1 MRSPPVRGHN
11 RMTQDGSWERQ
22 QSERMKMRTMGTKQ
36 QGTRQRL
43 SLSRQWDLIENF
55 GQRDLKVRF
64 KGSVLGWLWSLVVP
78 LATLAIYSVVFSVL
92 LRVPP
97 PDLPGGR
104 PGVFVLWL
112 FCGLIFWT
120 FFTGVVNNG
129 IVETIAAG
137 PILQKV
143 YFPAYAPV
151 MGAGLAVSIQSLI
164 EVGLLMITL
173 LFIGNVSWT
182 WLLFPI
188 LAILVVAFTA
198 SLATCVAVLNI
209 YYRDL
214 AHLVTIA
221 LQLLFYAT
229 PIIYPLTMA
238 PENWHGLPLQAI
250 IAASPFHSFVELMR
264 SIFYGLNPGSWTLW
278 LTAVAWTAV
287 ALALATWVMHSKG
300 QDMGENV

>member
-1 MRSPPVRGHN
+1 
-11 RMTQDGSWERQ
+11 MTTKPQD
-22 QSERMKMRTMGTKQ
+22 
-36 QGTRQRL
+36 TRHRL
-43 SLSRQWDLIENF
+43 PLARQWDLIENF

-78 LATLAIYSVVFSVL
+78 LATLLIYSVVFSVL
-92 LRVPP
+92 LRVQP

-104 PGVFVLWL
+104 PGIFVLWL

-120 FFTGVVNNG
+120 FFTGVITNG

-151 MGAGLAVSIQSLI
+151 MGAGLAVGVQSLI
-164 EVGLLMITL
+164 EVGLLMVAFVL
-173 LFIGNVSWT
+173 VANVSWT
-182 WLLFPI
+182 WILFPF
-188 LAILVVAFTA
+188 LAVLAVIFTA
-198 SLATCVAVLNI
+198 SIATSVSILNV

-229 PIIYPLTMA
+229 PIIYPLSLA
-238 PENWHGLPLQAI
+238 PENWNGIPLRAI
-250 IAASPFHSFVELMR
+250 IQFSPFTGFVELMR
-264 SIFYGLNPGSWTLW
+264 SLFYHLEPGTWQLW
-278 LTAVAWTAV
+278 LSTILWTAV
-287 ALALATWVMHSKG
+287 AFAVAAWVMRAKG
-300 QDMGENV
+300 LDMGENV